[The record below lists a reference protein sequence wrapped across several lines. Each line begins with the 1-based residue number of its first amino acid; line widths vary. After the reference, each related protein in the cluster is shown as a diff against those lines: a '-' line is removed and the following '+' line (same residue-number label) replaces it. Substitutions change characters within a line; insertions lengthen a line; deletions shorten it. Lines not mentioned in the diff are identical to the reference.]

1 MMASEWVLME
11 KTWSHSNRLTEELLR
26 PTERQ
31 KGRTAKSRTAE
42 NYCSLFYEHCCKK
55 KKYTPACRTH
65 THTPSPLVIV
75 FGICTTK
82 KNNRCLGVSNKL
94 KCAKMYV

>member
-55 KKYTPACRTH
+55 KKVH
-65 THTPSPLVIV
+65 TCMQNAYAHSIPIGHCVWYLH
-75 FGICTTK
+75 
-82 KNNRCLGVSNKL
+82 NKEE
-94 KCAKMYV
+94 